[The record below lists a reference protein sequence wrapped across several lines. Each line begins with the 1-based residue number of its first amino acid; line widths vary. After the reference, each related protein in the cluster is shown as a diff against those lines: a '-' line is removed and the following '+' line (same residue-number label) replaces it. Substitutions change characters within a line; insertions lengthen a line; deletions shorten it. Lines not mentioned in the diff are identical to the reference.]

1 MSRDSTDRDRDGTE
15 NPRNPSWLRG
25 FWRGTKSAAAAPFQA
40 FPGEEIV
47 EAARFIGSLVS
58 LRGEGSQGTQGKFPL
73 DARGYFDLRALA
85 FLEGMSVP
93 QLEASLVR
101 RQKST
106 ARAAYVAF
114 GLGWLC
120 FFGWVWRAYAVPWS
134 ATSLVQALEF
144 LPFLIFFFAAAFR
157 CALANFQLRTRHLEG
172 AKEYLLTREA
182 FWPR

>member
-1 MSRDSTDRDRDGTE
+1 VGR
-15 NPRNPSWLRG
+15 LRVAIG
-25 FWRGTKSAAAAPFQA
+25 LGWGGLWRGTKSAAAAPFQA
-40 FPGEEIV
+40 FPKEEIV
-47 EAARFIGSLVS
+47 EAARFIGSLVR
-58 LRGEGSQGTQGKFPL
+58 LQGEGGRGTQGKFPL
-73 DARGYFDLRALA
+73 DAHGSFDLRALA

-120 FFGWVWRAYAVPWS
+120 FFGWVWRAYTVPWS
-134 ATSLVQALEF
+134 ANSLVQALEF
-144 LPFLIFFFAAAFR
+144 LPFLVFFFAAAFR
-157 CALANFQLRTRHLEG
+157 SALTNFQLRTRRLAS
-172 AKEYLLTREA
+172 AKQYLLTREP

>member
-1 MSRDSTDRDRDGTE
+1 MSRDSKDRNRHETDTR
-15 NPRNPSWLRG
+15 RNPSWLGG
-25 FWRGTKSAAAAPFQA
+25 FWRGTKSAAAVPFQA
-40 FPGEEIV
+40 FPKEEVI
-47 EAARFIGSLVS
+47 EAARFIGSLLR
-58 LRGEGSQGTQGKFPL
+58 LRGEGSQGKQGKFPL
-73 DARGYFDLRALA
+73 DPQGRSDLRALA
-85 FLEGMSVP
+85 FLEGMSAS

-101 RQKST
+101 RQRST

-157 CALANFQLRTRHLEG
+157 CALANFQLRTRRLAG

>member
-1 MSRDSTDRDRDGTE
+1 MSRDSIDRDRDGTE
-15 NPRNPSWLRG
+15 MRRKPSWLGG
-25 FWRGTKSAAAAPFQA
+25 FWRGTKSAAAAPFET
-40 FPGEEIV
+40 FPKQEIV

-58 LRGEGSQGTQGKFPL
+58 LRGKGRQGEQGKLPL
-73 DARGYFDLRALA
+73 DPQGRFDLPALA
-85 FLEGMSVP
+85 FLQGMSAS

-101 RQKST
+101 RQRST

-157 CALANFQLRTRHLEG
+157 CALANFQLRTRRLAG

>member
-1 MSRDSTDRDRDGTE
+1 MLRDSGDRDRHGTE
-15 NPRNPSWLRG
+15 ARRNPSWLGG

-40 FPGEEIV
+40 FPKEEIV
-47 EAARFIGSLVS
+47 EGARFIGSLVR
-58 LRGEGSQGTQGKFPL
+58 LRGEGSRGKKGKLPL
-73 DARGYFDLRALA
+73 DAQGSFDLRALA

-93 QLEASLVR
+93 ELEASLVR

-120 FFGWVWRAYAVPWS
+120 FFGWVWRAYTVPWS
-134 ATSLVQALEF
+134 ATSLMQALEF

-157 CALANFQLRTRHLEG
+157 CALANFQLRTRRLAG
-172 AKEYLLTREA
+172 AKEYLLTHEA